1 MKTALVTGI
10 SGQDGSYMAELLL
23 KHSYR
28 VVGAVRDVVQAR
40 QKLPIELAER
50 VDLLEW
56 DMSSQA
62 QMAKILGKVAPA
74 EIYNFAAYSSGSGMY
89 DRAVELCDL
98 NGLAVLRILEAIRE
112 VDSRIR
118 FCQASSREVF
128 GEPAESPQT
137 ELTTRNPRSP
147 YGVAKLF
154 ADASIAIYRE
164 RYALFASSA
173 ILFNHESPRRSSEF
187 VSRKVTQQAVRIK
200 LGLAADLR
208 LGNLDARRDWGFAG
222 DYVKAMWLMTQH
234 TDPGDYVI
242 CTGESHSVREL
253 CEQAFGRLGLD
264 YRDYVQEDE
273 KSYRPNEPALLVGDA
288 SKAKSDLGWA
298 PETSFAALVN
308 MMVDSDLLQCG
319 ERRG

>member
-23 KHSYR
+23 KQSYR
-28 VVGAVRDVVQAR
+28 VVGAVRDVDQAR
-40 QKLPIELAER
+40 RKLPIEL
-50 VDLLEW
+50 VDRIDLVEW
-56 DMSSQA
+56 NMSSQA
-62 QMAKILGKVAPA
+62 QMAKTLGKVAPA

-89 DRAVELCDL
+89 DGAVELCDL

-128 GEPAESPQT
+128 GEPSESPQT
-137 ELTTRNPRSP
+137 ELTIRNPRSP

-164 RYALFASSA
+164 RYALFAASA
-173 ILFNHESPRRSSEF
+173 ILFNHESPRRRPEF
-187 VSRKVTQQAVRIK
+187 VSRKVTQQAAKIK
-200 LGLAADLR
+200 SGLAKDLR

-222 DYVKAMWLMTQH
+222 DYVKAMWLMLQH
-234 TDPGDYVI
+234 TDPDDYVI

-253 CEQAFGRLGLD
+253 CEQAFERLGLD

-288 SKAKSDLGWA
+288 TKAKNDLGWA

-308 MMVDSDLLQCG
+308 MMVDSDLLQNT
-319 ERRG
+319 ERE